1 MKSARSSIVGLFLI
15 ICGLV
20 VATPNQSFAAHR
32 SNDLGRLIIKRSP
45 VLGVNVSVVI
55 YIDGRVAGT
64 SVRARTFDE
73 YIAPGRH
80 FIVASPN
87 QLRGDWH
94 GILDVR
100 PGHTYMYVM
109 TYNQSRLALNPVRP
123 DRNLSYR

>member
-1 MKSARSSIVGLFLI
+1 MKSARSSVIGLILI
-15 ICGLV
+15 ICAMV

-32 SNDLGRLIIKRSP
+32 SNDAGRLIIKRSP
-45 VLGVNVSVVI
+45 VLGANVSVVI
-55 YIDGRVAGT
+55 YIDGRIAGT
-64 SVRARTFDE
+64 LVRNRKLDQ

-80 FIVASPN
+80 VIVASPN
-87 QLRGDWH
+87 QLAGDWQ

-109 TYNQSRLALNPVRP
+109 TYNVSQLVLNPVRP